1 METIKIKRLSEDA
14 LLPMKATEGAAC
26 FDLYV
31 PRETAVSKGRNV
43 ISLDIAIELPRGTYA
58 EIRPRSGFS
67 SKGMEDITGCR
78 RNADVLLGT
87 IDEDYRGSVGVII
100 KSDDYFVIKKGTR
113 IAQMLI
119 CDYHACEFVEAEDLS
134 STDRQANGF
143 GSTGIN

>member
-1 METIKIKRLSEDA
+1 MEAIKIKRLSEDA

-31 PRETAVSKGRNV
+31 PHEVAISKGRN
-43 ISLDIAIELPRGTYA
+43 IIPLDIAIELPRGTYA

-78 RNADVLLGT
+78 RDADVLHGT
-87 IDEDYRGSVGVII
+87 IDEDYRGNIGVIVR
-100 KSDDYFVIKKGTR
+100 SEDFFVIAKGTR

-119 CDYHACEFVEAEDLS
+119 CNYRLCEFEEAGDLS
-134 STDRQANGF
+134 DTGRQEKGF
-143 GSTGIN
+143 GSTGIK